1 METTLQHIGMPRRS
15 GRYPWGSG
23 ENPYQSNQNFLG
35 YVDQLRKEG
44 LTESQ
49 IAEAVGIS
57 TTELRAKKAIAKQE
71 NRQEDQAFAQKL
83 KDKNYSNVAI
93 AKRMDIPESTVRNLL
108 KDAEQNKKDVLFAT
122 ADVLRQ
128 QVADKTYLDVGSGT
142 ELELG
147 ISQTKLNTAVALLKE
162 EGYSVH
168 TIKVEQLGTGNETRL
183 KVLVPPGTEYSELI
197 ANRDKIMPLQAY
209 TEDGGL
215 TYLNIKPPKNF
226 SSKRLEIAYDEDGG
240 STKDG
245 VIELRRGVDDISLGE
260 ARYAQ
265 VRVQVDGTHFIKGMA
280 MYSDDLPDGVDIRF
294 NVDKKNTGNKLDAL
308 KELKRTE
315 RTGEI
320 DTDNPFGATIKP
332 GGQHGVLN
340 IVNEEGDWDNWSRTL
355 SSQML
360 SKQNPSL
367 AKKQLKMT
375 LDQREE
381 EFNEILSLT
390 NPTVRRKLLESYA
403 DGADAD
409 AVHLKA
415 AALPRQR
422 TQVILPMNS
431 MKEGE
436 IFAPNFRNGEK
447 VVLVRYP
454 HGGTFEIPEL
464 TVNNKNQKAKKAI
477 GLDSTDA
484 VGIHHKVAARL
495 SGADFDGDTV
505 LVIPNNDGKIKVSAP
520 LKGLKN
526 FNPKVS
532 YPLPKGKKPMTEEHK
547 QTEMGVISNLITDM
561 TIKGAT
567 QAELA
572 KAVRHSMVVIDAVKH
587 GYDYKLSEKDNGIKQ
602 LRQKYQAKPNGRAG
616 GASTLISRASSEER
630 VRKRKPR
637 PFGEGGPIDPKTGK
651 KVYVDD
657 GPGHYINKKGQKVA
671 LTTKSTKMYE
681 ADDAFSL
688 SSGTAIETVYASH
701 ANKLKALGNA
711 ARKETLKQ
719 TNTPYSRSARETYN
733 KEVASL
739 NASLNQALRNAP
751 LERRAQV
758 VANATVRAKIRD
770 NPSMESESIGKIKG
784 QALSAARNRVGAK
797 KVQVSISPREWE
809 AIQAGAIS
817 PTKLARILDNADL
830 DTVKAYATP
839 RANQGMTP
847 AKISRARA
855 MLNNNYTTAEVAD
868 ALGVST
874 STLRRGL
881 E

>member
-1 METTLQHIGMPRRS
+1 METTLQHYGTPRRS

-23 ENPYQSNQNFLG
+23 ENPYQSNRNFLG

-49 IAEAVGIS
+49 IAEAVGMS
-57 TTELRAKKAIAKQE
+57 TTQLRAKKAIAKRE

-83 KDKNYSNVAI
+83 KDKGYSNVAI
-93 AKRMDIPESTVRNLL
+93 GERMGLPESSVRNLL
-108 KDAEQNKKDVLFAT
+108 KDAEQHKKDVLFST
-122 ADVLRQ
+122 ADVLRE
-128 QVADKTYLDVGSGT
+128 QVAEKTYLDFGSGT

-162 EGYSVH
+162 EGY
-168 TIKVEQLGTGNETRL
+168 KVYYVNMEQLGTGNQTKI
-183 KVLVPPGTEYSELI
+183 KVLVPPGTEYSELW

-209 TEDGGL
+209 SEDGGL
-215 TYLNIKPPKNF
+215 TYLNIKEPKNF

-245 VIELRRGVDDISLGE
+245 IIELRRGVDDISLGD

-294 NVDKKNTGNKLDAL
+294 NTNKKNTGNKLDAL
-308 KELKRTE
+308 KELKRNE

-320 DTDNPFGATIKP
+320 DADNPFGATIKP
-332 GGQHGVLN
+332 GGQRGVLN
-340 IVNEEGDWDNWSRTL
+340 VVNEEGDWDNWSRTL
-355 SSQML
+355 SSQVL

-375 LDQREE
+375 LEQRQEE
-381 EFNEILSLT
+381 LNEILSLT

-403 DGADAD
+403 DGVDAD

-464 TVNNKNQKAKKAI
+464 TVNNKNRKARNTI
-477 GLDSTDA
+477 GLDATDA
-484 VGIHHKVAARL
+484 VGIHHKVASRL

-505 LVIPNNDGKIKVSAP
+505 LVIPNSDGKIKTASP
-520 LKGLKN
+520 LKGLKD
-526 FNPKVS
+526 FDPKAS
-532 YPLPKGKKPMTEEHK
+532 YPLPKGKKPMSEELK
-547 QTEMGVISNLITDM
+547 QTEMGKISNLITDM

-572 KAVRHSMVVIDAVKH
+572 RAVRHSMVVIDAVKH
-587 GYDYKLSEKDNGIKQ
+587 GYDHKLSEKDNGIKQ
-602 LRQKYQAKPNGRAG
+602 LREKYQAKPNGRAG
-616 GASTLISRASSEER
+616 GVSTLISRASSEER

-637 PFGEGGPIDPKTGK
+637 PFKEGGPIDPKTGK

-657 GPGHYINKKGQKVA
+657 GPSYYINKKGQKVPR
-671 LTTKSTKMYE
+671 TTKSTKMYE

-688 SSGTAIETVYASH
+688 SSGTTIEAVYATH
-701 ANKLKALGNA
+701 ANKLKALGNS

-719 TNTPYSRSARETYN
+719 TNTPYSPSARKTYA
-733 KEVASL
+733 KEVGSL

-770 NPSMESESIGKIKG
+770 NPSIEHENIGKIKG

-797 KVQVSISPREWE
+797 KAQVSISPREWE
-809 AIQAGAIS
+809 AIQAGAVS
-817 PTKLARILDNADL
+817 PTKLSRILDHADL
-830 DTVKAYATP
+830 DTVKTYATP
-839 RANQGMTP
+839 RARQGMTP
-847 AKISRARA
+847 AKVARARA